1 MPADVTY
8 APTRPPIVAPE
19 PSLDDPLT
27 VLSRFTRTVPAM
39 GPAGVAAALRG
50 ERPMVVIERV
60 ARLGA
65 AGHGAGGTIRGS
77 R

>member
-19 PSLDDPLT
+19 PSSDDPLT

-60 ARLGA
+60 ARMDGARLGA
-65 AGHGAGGTIRGS
+65 VGN
-77 R
+77 